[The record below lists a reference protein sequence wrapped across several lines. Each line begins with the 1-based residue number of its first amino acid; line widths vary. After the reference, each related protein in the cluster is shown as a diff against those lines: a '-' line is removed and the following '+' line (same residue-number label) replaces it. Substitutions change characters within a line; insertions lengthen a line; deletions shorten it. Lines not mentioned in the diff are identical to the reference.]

1 VAAVILDSA
10 IPDERNALAGFER
23 AIALGHNAREMD
35 EQDLAVVSR
44 DPTVSLFVL
53 KPANGS

>member
-1 VAAVILDSA
+1 
-10 IPDERNALAGFER
+10 
-23 AIALGHNAREMD
+23 MD